1 MSDFDNVTP
10 MRSDPALLK
19 PKAKELL
26 AAATWAGNFEPSLDR
41 DYLVKGWLDKGTLT
55 VVFGQSNVGKSFF
68 ALNLA
73 HHISKGEP
81 WANRRVNKGNVLYIA
96 AEGGSSFPN
105 RVSALDDP
113 EFWVIAAPVTFA
125 GKASDAGSMVE
136 MVQHLASQTGR
147 FDLIVV
153 DTLSRVMGDGD
164 ENTAPDIA
172 DLVKNLDVLRRGTGS
187 NIMLIHHSGKDIARG
202 ARGHSSLRAAVDT
215 EIELTRDEIGV
226 ITAEVTKQRDGPTG
240 YKFSY
245 SLREVELGRDQDGDP
260 VTTCLVEPI
269 CADRTYR
276 AKISGPALV
285 ALNALEVLLG
295 DSGEILRDPRYPGTP
310 CIPHKVWMTACVE
323 GGQLS
328 SSDKRE
334 THRRVFNR
342 EVEALKVKGLV
353 SVRDDLVWRLS
364 ESH

>member
-19 PKAKELL
+19 PKTKELL
-26 AAATWAGNFEPSLDR
+26 AAATWAGDYEPSLDR

-55 VVFGQSNVGKSFF
+55 VVFGPSNVGKSFF

-73 HHISKGEP
+73 HHISKGET
-81 WANRRVNKGNVLYIA
+81 WGNRRVNKGNVLYIA

-125 GKASDAGSMVE
+125 GKASDAASMVE

-172 DLVKNLDVLRRGTGS
+172 DLIKNLDALRRGTGS
-187 NIMLIHHSGKDIARG
+187 NIMLIHHTGKDVARG

-215 EIELTRDEIGV
+215 EIELTRDELGM

-240 YKFSY
+240 YKFDY
-245 SLREVELGRDQDGDP
+245 SLRQIELGRDQDGDP
-260 VTTCLVEPI
+260 VTTCLVEPSNGT
-269 CADRTYR
+269 AAGRV
-276 AKISGPALV
+276 KVSGPALF
-285 ALNALEVLLG
+285 ALNTLKATLQER
-295 DSGEILRDPRYPGTP
+295 GECRCNSVYPDTP
-310 CIPHKVWMTACVE
+310 CVAYKDWMEECIAL
-323 GGQLS
+323 GRLS
-328 SSDKRE
+328 TSDKRE

-342 EVEALKVKGLV
+342 ELETLKRCDLIYIC
-353 SVRDDLVWRLS
+353 DDFVWSL
-364 ESH
+364 ESL

>member
-26 AAATWAGNFEPSLDR
+26 AAATWAGDFEPSLDR

-68 ALNLA
+68 ALDLA
-73 HHISKGEP
+73 HHISKGEV
-81 WANRRVNKGNVLYIA
+81 WGNRRVNKGNVLYIA

-105 RVSALDDP
+105 RVSALDEP

-125 GKASDAGSMVE
+125 GKASDATSMVE

-172 DLVKNLDVLRRGTGS
+172 DLVRNLDVLRRGTGA
-187 NIMLIHHSGKDIARG
+187 NIMLIHHSGKDVARG
-202 ARGHSSLRAAVDT
+202 ARGHSSLRAAVET
-215 EIELTRDEIGV
+215 EIELTRDDFGV

-245 SLREVELGRDQDGDP
+245 LLRQIELGRDQDGDP
-260 VTTCLVEPI
+260 VTTCLVEQSNGSER
-269 CADRTYR
+269 AQ
-276 AKISGPALV
+276 AKISGPT
-285 ALNALEVLLG
+285 LLAMNTLTTMLHER
-295 DSGEILRDPRYPGTP
+295 GECLKDPRYPCTP
-310 CIPHKVWMTACVE
+310 CIAHKDWMEECITIGE
-323 GGQLS
+323 LS
-328 SSDKRE
+328 ASDKRE
-334 THRRVFNR
+334 SHRRVFNR
-342 EVEALKVKGLV
+342 EVETLKKCGLI
-353 SVRDDLVWRLS
+353 SVRDDLVWCLDDS
-364 ESH
+364 V

>member
-10 MRSDPALLK
+10 MRSDPAMLK

-68 ALNLA
+68 ALDLA
-73 HHISKGEP
+73 HHISKGET
-81 WANRRVNKGNVLYIA
+81 WGNHRVNKGNVLYIA

-113 EFWVIAAPVTFA
+113 EFWVISAPVTFA
-125 GKASDAGSMVE
+125 GKASDAASMVE
-136 MVQHLASQTGR
+136 MVQHLASQSGR

-172 DLVKNLDVLRRGTGS
+172 DLIRNLDVLRRGTGS
-187 NIMLIHHSGKDIARG
+187 NIMLIHHSGKDVTRG

-240 YKFSY
+240 YKFNY
-245 SLREVELGRDQDGDP
+245 SLRQIELGRDQDGDP
-260 VTTCLVEPI
+260 VTTCLVDPI
-269 CADRTYR
+269 NDLKADWVEV
-276 AKISGPALV
+276 SGPALA
-285 ALNALEVLLG
+285 ALNALEVILQER
-295 DSGEILRDPRYPGTP
+295 GECLRDPRYPGTP
-310 CIPHKVWMTACVE
+310 CIAHRDWMEHCIARGE
-323 GGQLS
+323 LS
-328 SSDKRE
+328 NSDKRE

-342 EVEALKVKGLV
+342 EVETLKKCGLIC
-353 SVRDDLVWRLS
+353 VRDELVWTLKKS
-364 ESH
+364 M

>member
-1 MSDFDNVTP
+1 MRDFDNITP
-10 MRSDPALLK
+10 IRSDPALLK

-26 AAATWAGNFEPSLDR
+26 AAATWAGHFEPSLNR

-68 ALNLA
+68 ALDLA
-73 HHISKGEP
+73 HHISKGEA
-81 WANRRVNKGNVLYIA
+81 WGNRRVNKGNVLYIA

-105 RVSALDDP
+105 RVSALDEP
-113 EFWVIAAPVTFA
+113 QFWVIAAPVTFA
-125 GKASDAGSMVE
+125 GKASDAASMVE

-172 DLVKNLDVLRRGTGS
+172 DLVRNLDVLRRGTGS
-187 NIMLIHHSGKDIARG
+187 NIMLIHHSGKDVARG

-215 EIELTRDEIGV
+215 EIELTRDEIGL

-240 YKFSY
+240 YKFAY
-245 SLREVELGRDQDGDP
+245 SLQQIELGRDQDGDP

-269 CADRTYR
+269 STDDTNRPEV
-276 AKISGPALV
+276 SGPALA
-285 ALNALEVLLG
+285 ALNTLDALLEER
-295 DSGEILRDPRYPGTP
+295 GEIMRNPRYPGTP
-310 CIPHKVWMTACVE
+310 CVPHKEWMEACIV

-334 THRRVFNR
+334 SHRRVFNR
-342 EVEALKVKGLV
+342 EVEILKKNRLI
-353 SVRDDLVWRLS
+353 SLRDSLVWVLRD
-364 ESH
+364 